1 MNVNGNG
8 DGDGNGKQL
17 IFYFPSKNTWMDANV
32 SRCGLL
38 YTEIHLFVSHTVT
51 QPPAIRRTAL
61 AYRYLTVVSRSQ
73 QLCPGYVAEDKCDTL
88 DELCLDQELGIM
100 EHHNTMK

>member
-1 MNVNGNG
+1 MNVN
-8 DGDGNGKQL
+8 GDGNGKTAHIL
-17 IFYFPSKNTWMDANV
+17 LPIKEYLDDANV

-51 QPPAIRRTAL
+51 QALAIRRTAL

-73 QLCPGYVAEDKCDTL
+73 QLRPGYVAEDKCDTL